1 MSILFATPM
10 YGGQCTEQY
19 FSSCMAL
26 KDQLVRA
33 GVEHAWLTG
42 INESLITRARNGMV
56 ASFMKT
62 EFQSLMFIDADI
74 QFEPED
80 VGKLWNMN
88 ADVAV
93 GVYAMKKP
101 DAAWYAAWVDGKLM
115 KELPDKPMD
124 VDFAGTGFMMIKRE
138 VIQRMIEAYPETKH
152 ESNEGTCHAL
162 FDTAVLDDTYYSEDY
177 LFCRRFREIGG
188 AITMDPTVKLKHIGS
203 YVYG

>member
-10 YGGQCTEQY
+10 YGGQCTEAY
-19 FSSCMAL
+19 FTSCL
-26 KDQLVRA
+26 KLKEQLMLG
-33 GVEHAWLTG
+33 GVQHGWLTG
-42 INESLITRARNGMV
+42 TNESLITRARNGMV

-88 ADVAV
+88 VDVAV

-101 DAAWYAAWVDGKLM
+101 DQAWYAAWVDGKLM
-115 KELPDKPMD
+115 KDLPEKPLE

-138 VIQRMIEAYPETKH
+138 VIERMIEAYPETSH
-152 ESNEGTCHAL
+152 ESNEGRSHAL

-177 LFCRRFREIGG
+177 LFCRRWREIGG
-188 AITMDPTVKLKHIGS
+188 AITMDPTVKLKHIGT
-203 YVYG
+203 YAYG

>member
-1 MSILFATPM
+1 MSILVCTPM
-10 YGGQCTEQY
+10 YGGQCTEAY
-19 FSSCMAL
+19 FSSCL
-26 KDQLVRA
+26 KLQEQFIR
-33 GVEHAWLTG
+33 GGMRHGWLTG
-42 INESLITRARNGMV
+42 TNESLITRARNGMV
-56 ASFMKT
+56 ATFLET
-62 EFQSLMFIDADI
+62 DFDSLMFIDADI

-115 KELPDKPMD
+115 KALPEEPME
-124 VDFAGTGFMMIKRE
+124 VDFAGTGFML
-138 VIQRMIEAYPETKH
+138 IQRHVIEKMIEAYPETKH
-152 ESNEGTCHAL
+152 TSNEGVCHAL

-177 LFCRRFREIGG
+177 LFCRRWREIGG
-188 AITMDPTVKLKHIGS
+188 TITMDPTVKLKHIGA